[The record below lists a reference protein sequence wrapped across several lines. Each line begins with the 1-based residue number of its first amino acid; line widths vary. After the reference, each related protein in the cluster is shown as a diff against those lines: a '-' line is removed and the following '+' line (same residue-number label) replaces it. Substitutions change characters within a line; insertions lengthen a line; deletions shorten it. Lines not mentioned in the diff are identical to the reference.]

1 MRFLTGLGL
10 WAALSLAVIAPAPAE
25 TTAFIGATVIDG
37 TGRAP
42 VVDGVVVVTDGKIAA
57 VGARGRVAIPAGA
70 TRIDVKGKTIMP
82 GIVNAHGHL
91 FFDTRSA
98 VPPRTQLADQLA
110 LYARYG
116 VTTVYS
122 LGDDGVE
129 TVKLRDEL
137 RSAPY
142 GPGMARLWVSG
153 PVLTAKSP
161 EEGRATV
168 TANAARGVDII
179 KIRLEGPPDAPIR
192 TPAVYGAMIDQAHL
206 EKLRIAVHMFTA
218 DETKGVVDAGADI
231 LAHSIRDRD
240 VDPVLIAAIKAN
252 GVGYIPTLTR
262 DLSVFVYESTPDFIT
277 DPFFTKE
284 AAYRAPLAPL
294 LDPAAQARVKASASA
309 QAIKPALEQAKRN
322 LKLLSD
328 AGVPIAMGTDTGAPT
343 GRWQGYFEHLEMEMM
358 VEAGLTPMKVLVAAT
373 GGAAKVMRIDDQV
386 GTLRPGRQA
395 DLLVLGADPLR
406 DIRNTHS
413 LEQVWIAGRKL
424 D

>member
-1 MRFLTGLGL
+1 MRFLSGLGL
-10 WAALSLAVIAPAPAE
+10 WALSLLAFVPAGAE
-25 TTAFIGATVIDG
+25 TIAFTGARVIDG
-37 TGRAP
+37 TGKAP
-42 VVDGVVVVTDGKIAA
+42 IANGVVVVTDGKIVA
-57 VGARGRVAIPAGA
+57 VGTRARTPVPAGA
-70 TRIDVKGKTIMP
+70 TRIDVTGKTIMP

-91 FFDTRSA
+91 FFDAKSA
-98 VPPRTQLADQLA
+98 VPARTQLTDQLA

-137 RSAPY
+137 RTAPF
-142 GPGMARLWVSG
+142 GPGMARLYVSG
-153 PVLTAKSP
+153 PVLTARTA

-206 EKLRIAVHMFTA
+206 DKLRIAVHMFTA

-240 VDPVLIAAIKAN
+240 ADPELIAAIKAN

-262 DLSVFVYESTPDFIT
+262 DLSVFVYESTPDFVS

-284 AAYRAPLAPL
+284 AAYREPLQPL
-294 LDPAAQARVKASASA
+294 LDPEAQAKVKASASA

-328 AGVPIAMGTDTGAPT
+328 AGVQIAMGTDTGAPT
-343 GRWQGYFEHLEMEMM
+343 GRWQGYFEHLEMQMM
-358 VEAGLTPMKVLVAAT
+358 VEAGMTPAKVIFAAT
-373 GGAAKVMRIDDQV
+373 GGAAKVMRIDDMV

-395 DLLVLGADPLR
+395 DLLVLGANPLA

>member
-10 WAALSLAVIAPAPAE
+10 WATLSLAAIAPAPAE

-42 VVDGVVVVTDGKIAA
+42 IGDGVVVVTDGKIAA
-57 VGARGRVAIPAGA
+57 VGTRGRVAIPAGA
-70 TRIDVKGKTIMP
+70 TRIDVQGKTIMP

-91 FFDTRSA
+91 FFDPRSA

-137 RSAPY
+137 RAAPY

-218 DETKGVVDAGADI
+218 DETRGVVEAGADI

-262 DLSVFVYESTPDFIT
+262 DLSVFVSASTPNFIA

-294 LDPAAQARVKASASA
+294 LDPAAQARVKANASA

-328 AGVPIAMGTDTGAPT
+328 AGVQIAMGTDTGAPT

-358 VEAGLTPMKVLVAAT
+358 VEAGMTPTKVLVAAT
-373 GGAAKVMRIDDQV
+373 GGAAKVMKIDDQV

-395 DLLVLGADPLR
+395 DLLVLGANPLK

-413 LEQVWIAGRKL
+413 LEQVWIAGRKI